1 MKKLL
6 PILIGLSLSGFSTLS
21 QAENLMQVYQQARLS
36 NPELRKS
43 AADRDAA
50 FEKINEARSPLLPQ
64 LGLGADYTSST
75 GYRDANGVNSNATSA
90 SLQLTQ
96 TLFDMSKWRALTL
109 QEKSAGIQDV
119 TYQTDQQTLILNTAT
134 AYFNVLNA
142 IDVLSMVMSK
152 YFYRRSKLSERSN
165 QEIIL
170 MYGSGNQPVI
180 VLKEGTERSKDK
192 EAQFNNI
199 AAAKAVA
206 DAVRST
212 LGPKGMD
219 KMLVNTIGDVVITN
233 DGVTI
238 LKEIDVQHPAAKMVV
253 EVAKT
258 QDSECGDGTTTS
270 VVLAGELLKQS
281 EELINANVHPTVITN
296 GYKMASTKAVEI
308 LNDIAVDVKSDKV
321 LKQVAATAL
330 TGKSVGE
337 EEEALADIVV
347 KACKSVEEN
356 GVVDTKNIRIQKK
369 IGGVIGDTYL
379 VQGIV
384 VDKEKVHSR
393 MPTHVEK
400 AKIALFSCPLEIKK
414 TEFDAQIQIT
424 DPTAMSSFLAEEE
437 NELKAMVEKIKSV
450 GANVVFSQKGVDELV
465 QHYLAKNGILGY
477 RRLKQSDLEAIAK
490 ATGAT
495 IVGHVQELTKNDL
508 GTAGAVDE
516 KLVGEDGMAF
526 ITGCKNPKAI
536 TIFVRG
542 GTEHVLEEVERAL
555 NDAIR
560 VVGVAMEDGKVVA
573 GAGAP
578 EIELELRL
586 MDYAASVGG
595 REQLA
600 IEKFA
605 KAMEIIPWTLSENAG
620 IDPIDSIIKLKNAHE
635 KKAAKAKYFGIDLD
649 SGEAVDMLA
658 KNVVEPLRV
667 KVQAINSAEEVA
679 NMILRIDDVI
689 ASRRAPPAPAGG
701 PQGGMPPM

>member
-1 MKKLL
+1 
-6 PILIGLSLSGFSTLS
+6 
-21 QAENLMQVYQQARLS
+21 
-36 NPELRKS
+36 
-43 AADRDAA
+43 
-50 FEKINEARSPLLPQ
+50 
-64 LGLGADYTSST
+64 
-75 GYRDANGVNSNATSA
+75 
-90 SLQLTQ
+90 
-96 TLFDMSKWRALTL
+96 
-109 QEKSAGIQDV
+109 
-119 TYQTDQQTLILNTAT
+119 
-134 AYFNVLNA
+134 
-142 IDVLSMVMSK
+142 
-152 YFYRRSKLSERSN
+152 
-165 QEIIL
+165 

-199 AAAKAVA
+199 SAAKAVA

-258 QDSECGDGTTTS
+258 QDTECGDGTTSS
-270 VVLAGELLKQS
+270 VVIAGELLKQS

-296 GYKMASTKAVEI
+296 GYKMASNKAVEI
-308 LNDIAVDVKSDKV
+308 LNEIALDANNDDI
-321 LKQVAATAL
+321 LKQVAITAL
-330 TGKSVGE
+330 TGKSVGDE
-337 EEEALADIVV
+337 EGSLADIVV
-347 KACKSVEEN
+347 KACRSVEED
-356 GVVDTKNIRIQKK
+356 GKVDTKNIRIQKK
-369 IGGVIGDTYL
+369 VGGVIGDSYL
-379 VQGIV
+379 VQGV
-384 VDKEKVHSR
+384 VIDKEKVHSR
-393 MPTHVEK
+393 MPTHIEN

-424 DPTAMSSFLAEEE
+424 DPTAMSSFLNQEEAT
-437 NELKAMVEKIKSV
+437 LKDMVEKIKAA
-450 GANVVFSQKGVDELV
+450 GANVVFCQKGVDDLV

-490 ATGAT
+490 ATGGN
-495 IVGHVQELTKNDL
+495 IVGNIAELTEKDL
-508 GTAGAVDE
+508 GTAGAIDE
-516 KLVGEDGMAF
+516 KQVGEDGMAF
-526 ITGCKNPKAI
+526 ITGCQNPKAI

-560 VVGVAMEDGKVVA
+560 VVGVAIEDGKVVA

-586 MDYAASVGG
+586 NDYASSVGG

-605 KAMEIIPWTLSENAG
+605 KAMEIIPWTLAENAG
-620 IDPIDSIIKLKNAHE
+620 IDPIDSIIKLKNAHDKNGAE
-635 KKAAKAKYFGIDLD
+635 GKYFGLDLD
-649 SGEAVDMLA
+649 SGEAVNMLA
-658 KNVVEPLRV
+658 RNVVEPLRV

-689 ASRRAPPAPAGG
+689 ASRRAPPQP
-701 PQGGMPPM
+701 PQGAGAPGMPPM

>member
-1 MKKLL
+1 M
-6 PILIGLSLSGFSTLS
+6 
-21 QAENLMQVYQQARLS
+21 Y
-36 NPELRKS
+36 
-43 AADRDAA
+43 
-50 FEKINEARSPLLPQ
+50 
-64 LGLGADYTSST
+64 
-75 GYRDANGVNSNATSA
+75 AN
-90 SLQLTQ
+90 
-96 TLFDMSKWRALTL
+96 
-109 QEKSAGIQDV
+109 
-119 TYQTDQQTLILNTAT
+119 
-134 AYFNVLNA
+134 
-142 IDVLSMVMSK
+142 
-152 YFYRRSKLSERSN
+152 
-165 QEIIL
+165 
-170 MYGSGNQPVI
+170 GNQPII
-180 VLKEGTERSKDK
+180 VLREGTERTKDK

-258 QDSECGDGTTTS
+258 QDSECGDGTTTA

-281 EELINANVHPTVITN
+281 EELIDANVHPTVITN
-296 GYKMASTKAVEI
+296 GYKMAASKAVEVLESISIDASKDEI
-308 LNDIAVDVKSDKV
+308 LKKV
-321 LKQVAATAL
+321 AITSL

-337 EEEALADIVV
+337 EYSKLAEIVV
-347 KACKSVEEN
+347 KAAKAVEEDGRVN
-356 GVVDTKNIRIQKK
+356 PDNIRIQKK
-369 IGGVIGDTYL
+369 IGGVIGDTYM
-379 VQGIV
+379 VEGV
-384 VDKEKVHSR
+384 VIDKEAVHSR
-393 MPTHVEK
+393 MPKKVEK
-400 AKIALFSCPLEIKK
+400 AKIALFACPLEVKK

-424 DPTAMSSFLAEEE
+424 DPSMMASFLAEEE
-437 NELKAMVEKIKSV
+437 NSMKEMVEKIKEV
-450 GANVVFSQKGVDELV
+450 GANVVFSSKGVDELV
-465 QHYLAKNGILGY
+465 QHYLAKAGILGY

-490 ATGAT
+490 ATGGNV
-495 IVGHVQELTKNDL
+495 VGSIMEISKKDL
-508 GTAGAVDE
+508 GIAGQVEE

-536 TIFVRG
+536 TVFIRG

-560 VVGVAMEDGKVVA
+560 TVGVTIEEKKVVA

-578 EIELELRL
+578 EIELQLRL
-586 MDYAASVGG
+586 SEYASSVGG

-605 KAMEIIPWTLSENAG
+605 KAMEIIPWTLAENAG
-620 IDPIDSIIKLKNAHE
+620 IDSIDSIIKLKNAHE
-635 KKAAKAKYFGIDLD
+635 KKKDGKYYGLDLD
-649 SGEAVDMLA
+649 SGEAVDML
-658 KNVVEPLRV
+658 KLNVIEPLKV

-689 ASRRAPPAPAGG
+689 AARRGAPPQG
-701 PQGGMPPM
+701 PPGGMPPGMDMM